1 MLDEYKRKRDFEIT
15 SEPGPQKAKPGH
27 GPLTFVIQKHSAR
40 RLHYDFRLEIGGV
53 LVSWAVPK
61 GPSLNPAD
69 RHMAKMTEDH
79 PMSYANFEGMI
90 PMGEYGGGPVIVW
103 DHGVYAPVSGGEV
116 DWGDRKQAE
125 KKLREGLKKGKLSIF
140 LKGDKLQGAWTLV
153 RTKGEK
159 DWMLIKH
166 RDEFANPDY
175 DIVTEEKSVVSSR
188 TIEDI
193 ETGRKGSEFDPSEL
207 KGAKKA
213 SFPNTFNPMLAS
225 LADAAFSDSQWVFE
239 PKLDGIRAIALIS
252 ERKVTLLSRRGLDL
266 TKQYPSV
273 VAALR
278 HHTQKSLILDGEIV
292 AFDDKGRPSFQ
303 QLQQR
308 MGLTRPAD
316 VNIAETRVPA
326 YYFAFDILYF
336 NGYDLRS
343 VQLKDRKTVLDH
355 ALIPSERVQK
365 VEAFKGDGVAAFK
378 ACQKLGLEGV
388 MAKRLDSIYESG
400 RRTKAWLKIK
410 TTSSAEFVIGGW
422 TQGLGSRGRTFGSL
436 LLGYYDK
443 DGNLV
448 YAGNVGTGFNDRSLA
463 MLQKKLD
470 ALGTREMPFKKKPP
484 GHTKANWVKPELV
497 AEVKF
502 AEWTNDN
509 ILRAPVFLNLR
520 EDIVPKNVSRTEVID
535 VIDHEPPGP
544 QEIQEAARSDEDTDF
559 RKMDINSV
567 LEQLDNKE
575 IKLELEVEGFK
586 IALTNLNKVYWPK
599 HGKNPAVTK
608 RDLIRYYAQVA
619 KYLLPHSKDRP
630 LTMVRYPNGIHHG
643 KFYQKHWDAPLPQF
657 VETVR
662 LFSEFYHEDQDY
674 MICNNLPTLLWLAQ
688 IADLEIHTWM
698 ARANPE
704 PDALNMSTE
713 YTGSAENIDNS
724 LLNYPDYI
732 IFDLDPYIYAGTEA
746 EGEEPALNKKAF
758 KKTCD
763 IALQVRDMLEAANLH
778 CFIKTTGK
786 TGLHL
791 YLPIVRNL
799 NYDEVRAAADTI
811 GRYIMSKHPRD
822 VTMEWAVAKRPGK
835 IFFDHNMNARG
846 KTLASIYSPR
856 TNADASVSV
865 PIRWEEL
872 REVYPT
878 DFTVWNV
885 PDRLAKVGDLWA
897 DILQH
902 KSDVKALFSEA
913 IQQKSKPTRRRKT
926 A

>member
-1 MLDEYKRKRDFEIT
+1 
-15 SEPGPQKAKPGH
+15 
-27 GPLTFVIQKHSAR
+27 
-40 RLHYDFRLEIGGV
+40 LHYDFRLEIGGV

-61 GPSLNPAD
+61 GPSLDPAE
-69 RHMAKMTEDH
+69 RRMARMTEDH

-103 DHGVYAPVSGGEV
+103 DRGIYTPDIDGEI
-116 DWGDRKQAE
+116 DWNDRKKAE
-125 KKLREGLKKGKLSIF
+125 KKLREGLKKGKLSIY
-140 LKGDKLQGAWTLV
+140 LKGDKLEGSFTLV
-153 RTKGEK
+153 RTKDK
-159 DWMLIKH
+159 DDWLLIKH
-166 RDEFANPDY
+166 RDEFASPAY
-175 DIVTEEKSVVSSR
+175 DILNDEKSVLSRR

-193 ETGRKGSEFDPSEL
+193 ETGRKGSEFDVSEL

-213 SFPNTFNPMLAS
+213 PFPSTFNPMLAS
-225 LADAAFSDSQWVFE
+225 LADAPFEDSAWVFE
-239 PKLDGIRAIALIS
+239 PKMDGIRAIALIT
-252 ERKVTLLSRRGLDL
+252 ERRVTLLSRRGLDL
-266 TKQYPSV
+266 TKQYPSIV
-273 VAALR
+273 SALA
-278 HHTQKSLILDGEIV
+278 HHTQKSIILDGEII

-316 VNIAETRVPA
+316 VKIAESKVPA
-326 YYFAFDILYF
+326 FYYAFDIMYF
-336 NGYDLRS
+336 NGYDLRG
-343 VQLKDRKTVLDH
+343 VALKDRKEVLDH
-355 ALIPSERVQK
+355 ALIPSDRVK
-365 VEAFKGDGVAAFK
+365 KIEAFKTDGIAAFK
-378 ACQKLGLEGV
+378 ACQEVGLEGV
-388 MAKRLDSIYESG
+388 MAKRLDSLYESSK
-400 RRTKAWLKIK
+400 RTKSWLKIK
-410 TTSSAEFVIGGW
+410 TTSSAEFVIGGY
-422 TQGLGSRGRTFGSL
+422 TEGLGSRNSTFGSL

-443 DGNLV
+443 EGKLI
-448 YAGNVGTGFNDRSLA
+448 YAGNVGTGFNERSLA
-463 MLQKKLD
+463 ALQKKLD
-470 ALGTREMPFKKKPP
+470 ALSTKENPFSKKPP
-484 GHTKANWVKPELV
+484 GHTKARWVKPELV

-502 AEWTNDN
+502 AEWTKDS
-509 ILRAPVFLNLR
+509 ILRAPVFLHLR

-535 VIDHEPPGP
+535 VIDHAPPGP
-544 QEIQEAARSDEDTDF
+544 QEIQESARPDDETDF
-559 RKMDINSV
+559 NKMDINAV

-575 IKLELEVEGFK
+575 KKLELEIEGFK
-586 IALTNLNKVYWPK
+586 IPVTNLDKVFWPK
-599 HGKNPAVTK
+599 YGKRPAVTK
-608 RDLIRYYAQVA
+608 RDLMRYYAQVA

-662 LFSEFYHEDQDY
+662 LFSEFYSEDQDY
-674 MICNNLPTLLWLAQ
+674 MVCNNLPTLLWLAQ

-704 PDALNMSTE
+704 PDGHDASTE
-713 YTGSAENIDNS
+713 YTGSAENINNS

-732 IFDLDPYIYAGTEA
+732 IFDLDPYIYAGSEA
-746 EGEEPALNKKAF
+746 EGEEPALNRKAF

-763 IALQVRDMLEAANLH
+763 IALQVREMLEAANLH

-799 NYDEVRAAADTI
+799 DYDEVRAAAGTI
-811 GRYIMSKHPRD
+811 GAYIMSKHPRD

-856 TNADASVSV
+856 TNNEASVSV

-885 PDRLAKVGDLWA
+885 PERLAKVGDMWA

-902 KSDVKALFSEA
+902 KSDVKSLF
-913 IQQKSKPTRRRKT
+913 QQAQKPTPIRSRKKRRP